1 MLKRILVVIP
11 ARGGSKG
18 IPKKNIR
25 LMAGMPLIA
34 YSILTAK
41 KSRYSVDIVVS
52 TDDDEIGRVSSRYGA
67 EVMSRPAHLATDEVT
82 LDPVVYHVVL
92 EKEKM
97 SGEKYDVVIT
107 MQPTSPLLSVT
118 TFDSALDFFF
128 SNDFDSVLSGVND
141 PHLAWGKKNS
151 MIVPLYEKRLNR
163 QYLPVHLRETG
174 AFFISRRDCVKE
186 DSRFGTRVSVYPIP
200 ENESVDIDTPHDWWI
215 AEKELL
221 KKNIIIRVEGYKEI
235 GTGHIQRGLLLGY
248 NLIDHNVHYVLSR
261 KSDIGIAK
269 IKESHFPYSVIE
281 DDQELYSLLEDL
293 ECDILINDM
302 LNTTEEYIKQCKK
315 RNIRVIN
322 FEDLG
327 EGGQYADAVI
337 NDLYEKQNSY
347 KNYFW
352 GSEYYCI
359 KDEFLLSEPSEFRDE
374 VEEILVSFGGT
385 DPSNLTSKVL
395 ECVPQI
401 SSRVHFTFILG
412 MGYSE
417 NDHLNLKGN
426 YIPSNVDIVSNVS
439 YMTDYMKK
447 ADIAVCSQGRTM
459 LELASMAVPTVL
471 LAQNEREQNHEFG
484 YLKNGFLNLGLGEEV
499 EKETIVETLKW
510 LINSKQIRAQIRN
523 QMLKLDLKKGLKRT
537 LRIIFEGG
545 RDNEQ

>member
-25 LMAGMPLIA
+25 LMAGTPLIA

-41 KSRYSVDIVVS
+41 RSKYSVDVVVS
-52 TDDDEIGRVSSRYGA
+52 TDDDEIGRISSRYGA
-67 EVMSRPAHLATDEVT
+67 EVMPRPAHLATDEVT
-82 LDPVVYHVVL
+82 LDPVVYHAVQ
-92 EKEKM
+92 EKEKILK
-97 SGEKYDVVIT
+97 EQYDVVIT
-107 MQPTSPLLSVT
+107 MQPTSPLLSVA
-118 TFDSALDFFF
+118 TFDNALDYFF
-128 SNDFDSVLSGVND
+128 SNNFDTVLSGVND
-141 PHLAWGKKNS
+141 PHLAWGEKNS
-151 MIVPLYEKRLNR
+151 IVVPLYAKRLNR
-163 QYLPVHLRETG
+163 QYLPLHLRETG

-186 DSRFGTRVSVYPIP
+186 NSRFGTRVSVYPIP

-221 KKNIIIRVEGYKEI
+221 KKNIIIRIEGYKEI

-248 NLIDHNVHYVLSR
+248 NLIDHNVHYVLSS

-269 IKESHFPYSVIE
+269 IEESHFPYSVIE
-281 DDQELYSLLEDL
+281 TDQEMYHLLEDL
-293 ECDILINDM
+293 HCDILINDM

-315 RNIRVIN
+315 RNVRVVN

-327 EGGQYADAVI
+327 EGGRYADAVI

-374 VEEILVSFGGT
+374 VKEILVSFGGT
-385 DPSNLTSKVL
+385 DPSNLTAKVL
-395 ECVPQI
+395 ECVPQV
-401 SSRVHFTFILG
+401 SSNVHFTFILG

-417 NDHLNLKGN
+417 NNHLSLKSDC
-426 YIPSNVDIVSNVS
+426 IPPNVDIVSNVS

-447 ADIAVCSQGRTM
+447 ADIAICSQGRTM
-459 LELASMAVPTVL
+459 LELASMAVPTIL

-499 EKETIVETLKW
+499 EKGTIVETLKW

-523 QMLKLDLKKGLKRT
+523 QMLRLDLKKGLQRT

-545 RDNEQ
+545 KDDE

>member
-1 MLKRILVVIP
+1 MLKRLLVVIP

-67 EVMSRPAHLATDEVT
+67 EVMSRPAHLAADEVT